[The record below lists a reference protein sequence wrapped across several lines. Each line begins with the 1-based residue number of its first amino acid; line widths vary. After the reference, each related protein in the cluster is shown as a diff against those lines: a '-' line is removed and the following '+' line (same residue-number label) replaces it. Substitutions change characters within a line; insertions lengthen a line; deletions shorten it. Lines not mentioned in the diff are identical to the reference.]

1 MGRRSRSVKN
11 NNISQGTQMRRERLK
26 LTSSKLSLIA
36 LLAKVSTSSSR
47 VSLICWSLLLVS
59 KESVSPMIAGQ
70 KGRHSWLSI
79 EERVTINRESC
90 SQIMRQ
96 KSQTVLSKGC
106 CVTINSRRSKKP
118 EKPKKKFLT
127 SLFTLAAF
135 IIPNVAGIFCGEREK
150 NDYY

>member
-1 MGRRSRSVKN
+1 
-11 NNISQGTQMRRERLK
+11 MRRERLI

-127 SLFTLAAF
+127 SVFTVAAF
-135 IIPNVAGIFCGEREK
+135 IIPNVSGIFCGEREK

>member
-1 MGRRSRSVKN
+1 MGRRSRSVK

-118 EKPKKKFLT
+118 EKQKKKVSYFGVYC
-127 SLFTLAAF
+127 SGFH
-135 IIPNVAGIFCGEREK
+135 
-150 NDYY
+150 YS